1 MTRNRLYLLLTFGI
15 LAGYGWLAWASW
27 QTTHQHDFTP
37 CIIKNTTGIACP
49 SCGSTRSVLL
59 LSQGNITDA
68 FLLNPLGLLMA
79 AIMLIAPFWLI
90 YDVIL
95 KRDTLYNNFKKAEA
109 LIKIKWV
116 AIILITLILINWLWN
131 IQKGL

>member
-1 MTRNRLYLLLTFGI
+1 MIRNRLYLLLAFGV

-27 QTTHQHDFTP
+27 QTTHHHDFTP
-37 CIIKNTTGIACP
+37 CIFKSTTGIACP

-68 FLLNPLGLLMA
+68 VLLNPLGLIMA
-79 AIMLIAPFWLI
+79 AIMLIAPFWLL

-95 KRDTLYNNFKKAEA
+95 RKDTLYDSYKKAENI
-109 LIKIKWV
+109 IKIKWV
-116 AIILITLILINWLWN
+116 AIALIILILINWLWN